1 MVIRRRA
8 IALSVLAAFF
18 VSATLAAQQA
28 AAPRKLTKAEEKER
42 DAIYALLDPT
52 KTATPP
58 NDLSLTWLRED
69 ILKSSQN
76 QQYVPFIVG
85 IDPAK
90 TQTKMLSVYWRVVST
105 APPPAP
111 PAAAANGRGGNNNN
125 RSAAPARPMFAFE
138 QINTA
143 NVTIVDGVARIS
155 RAFQVLPGNYDVYVI
170 VKEPTPEKPAKN
182 APPVKASVIKKNIE
196 IPDLWNGE
204 LTTSSVFVGRIDP
217 LPAPLTPQQQ
227 MERPYAALGT
237 MEITPDL
244 DTKYTKKGEL
254 STFMLIYNAQIDS
267 GNKPDILIEYNFY
280 AKQAGGEKF
289 FIKTNPQNLNAQ
301 TLPPAFDVN
310 SHQLQAGQ
318 AVPLASFPEGDY
330 RLEIKVTDKLANKS
344 ISRDVNFSVAGS

>member
-8 IALSVLAAFF
+8 IALSALVGFLLSVA
-18 VSATLAAQQA
+18 VSAQQA

-42 DAIYALLDPT
+42 DAVYALLDPT

-58 NDLSLTWLRED
+58 NDLSLAWVRED

-76 QQYVPFIVG
+76 QQYVPFILS
-85 IDPAK
+85 IDPSK
-90 TQTKMLSVYWRVVST
+90 TPQKSLTVYWRVVST
-105 APPPAP
+105 ATPPAP
-111 PAAAANGRGGNNNN
+111 PADAKGGNNRN
-125 RSAAPARPMFAFE
+125 AAAAKQVFVFE
-138 QINTA
+138 QINAA
-143 NVTIVDGVARIS
+143 NVTTVDGVTRIS
-155 RAFQVLPGNYDVYVI
+155 RAFQVLPGNYDVWVI
-170 VKEPTPEKPAKN
+170 VKEPTPEKAPKN
-182 APPVKASVIKKNIE
+182 APPVKASVIKKNID

-267 GNKPDILIEYNFY
+267 GNKPDITIEYNFY
-280 AKQAGGEKF
+280 AKAAEGEKF
-289 FIKTNPQNLNAQ
+289 FNKTNPQNLNAQ

-344 ISRDVNFSVAGS
+344 ITRNVNFSVAGS